1 MKKIKKNYD
10 EQLIEQITNTLEML
24 LDKGFV
30 YTYNDLRR
38 EYIDENTIRLSWNN
52 HLSGAFNAG
61 NNFLKL
67 EQSGARI

>member
-38 EYIDENTIRLSWNN
+38 EYI
-52 HLSGAFNAG
+52 
-61 NNFLKL
+61 
-67 EQSGARI
+67 

>member
-30 YTYNDLRR
+30 YTYNDLLF
-38 EYIDENTIRLSWNN
+38 YDERKSHERVGTCNGIIIC
-52 HLSGAFNAG
+52 
-61 NNFLKL
+61 L
-67 EQSGARI
+67 EPLMQVIIF